1 MASKI
6 RIKVGAAE
14 IEFEGS
20 EEYMR
25 EELPRL
31 VEMLGDLAPSDRQ
44 QEGEEDAE
52 ILPPSD
58 DPKKRKLELTTNT
71 IATKLNVTSGSELA
85 LAACAHLCFVK
96 GADTFKRAN
105 ILAEMKLASN
115 YYKQTYS
122 NNLSK
127 ALQTLVKTG
136 KLLETAQDTYALV
149 AKEKTRVEA
158 LLSGT

>member
-1 MASKI
+1 MTSKI

-31 VEMLGDLAPSDRQ
+31 VELLGDLTPTRQ
-44 QEGEEDAE
+44 QEEDAE

-71 IATKLNVTSGSELA
+71 IATKLNVNSGSELV

-115 YYKQTYS
+115 FYKQTYS
-122 NNLSK
+122 NNLSS
-127 ALQTLVKTG
+127 ALQTLVKSE

-149 AKEKTRVEA
+149 AKEKVRLEA
-158 LLSGT
+158 VLSGS